1 MISQWYLY
9 ISDQT
14 EEASTTTSYSG
25 NGGKEEN
32 EETES
37 AISINYSNKSSSKT
51 SIGMII
57 GIIAGVLVVIGAIIG
72 IVICIRRK
80 KEKNIDDKNNNTTL
94 ENFKSQNS
102 LLIKN
107 SEGDLI
113 IKEPKEN
120 MRTFIFQTQKQE
132 KEIFSIESDKSMK
145 ELRKL
150 YLEKINHKELI
161 ENKNIFFLFKGKHFT
176 IETDGLI
183 KDYFHDY
190 VNPNIIIVVDNE
202 DEL

>member
-1 MISQWYLY
+1 M
-9 ISDQT
+9 
-14 EEASTTTSYSG
+14 
-25 NGGKEEN
+25 
-32 EETES
+32 
-37 AISINYSNKSSSKT
+37 
-51 SIGMII
+51 
-57 GIIAGVLVVIGAIIG
+57 LVVIGAIIG

-80 KEKNIDDKNNNTTL
+80 KKKNIDDKNNNTTL

-113 IKEPKEN
+113 VKEPKEN

-150 YLEKINHKELI
+150 YLEKINNENLMD
-161 ENKNIFFLFKGKHFT
+161 NKNIFFLFKGKHFT

-190 VNPNIIIVVDNE
+190 ENPNIIIVVDN
-202 DEL
+202 DEKIKIK